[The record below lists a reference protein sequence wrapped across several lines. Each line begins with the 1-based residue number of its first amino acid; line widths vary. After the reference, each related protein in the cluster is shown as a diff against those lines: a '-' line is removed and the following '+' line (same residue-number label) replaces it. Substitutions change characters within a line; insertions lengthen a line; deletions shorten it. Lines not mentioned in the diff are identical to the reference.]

1 MVVEWLTPIAGWALG
16 KAADT
21 AWTVATDQ
29 GQTKLQR
36 TDIERAIKAGLAA
49 VQAWEQ
55 TLEIPEL
62 LFKRC
67 DDKQKRQFLA
77 QVFANAGVV
86 EQLQRPLAGKGEPD
100 VELLQPYF
108 EQVAADIGIELT
120 EDSLMQWLTIFT
132 RTYSGMRAYAVR
144 SSVLFW

>member
-1 MVVEWLTPIAGWALG
+1 MVLEFLTPVAGWALG

-29 GQTKLQR
+29 VQTKLQH

-67 DDKQKRQFLA
+67 DDKQKRQFLE
-77 QVFANAGVV
+77 QVFVDADEV
-86 EQLQRPLAGKGEPD
+86 D
-100 VELLQPYF
+100 VADPAHEVLGTDGHDPAPINTASARRSPASARKLL
-108 EQVAADIGIELT
+108 
-120 EDSLMQWLTIFT
+120 
-132 RTYSGMRAYAVR
+132 RAFSAICSRR
-144 SSVLFW
+144 SRFC